1 MSANGYSEAGSYLNA
16 RGYFKVARVPFLLLP
31 VSLTVVGASASA
43 YAGEFDLTNT
53 LLALVGLV
61 LLNVS
66 VNALNEYSDW
76 RRGIDEETNPTKFS
90 GGSKAIVEKE
100 LEPKGALALGLATLF
115 VSFVIGLYFL
125 FLYGAAMVPL
135 IVVGGVLV
143 VGYTDIFA
151 RLGLGEVSAGLGL
164 GTLPVVGVGF
174 VQSGTV
180 APVVAAASVPCFF
193 LTFNLLLLNEFPD
206 LDADRRGG
214 RTNLITLLGA
224 TRAKYAYVGVVS
236 FCALSIVTLVASG
249 FLPLRS
255 LLALVGFVLL
265 HRPVSVALRDDE
277 ITEAALGR
285 NVGWVIVTNLLLG
298 VSFVEPAWLG
308 LG

>member
-1 MSANGYSEAGSYLNA
+1 MSANGYSEAGSHLNA
-16 RGYFKVARVPFLLLP
+16 RGYLKVARVPFLLLP

-53 LLALVGLV
+53 ALALVGLV

-76 RRGIDEETNPTKFS
+76 RRGIDEETEPTKFS
-90 GGSKAIVEKE
+90 GGSKALVEKE
-100 LEPKGALALGLATLF
+100 LKPKGALVLGVFTLF
-115 VSFVIGLYFL
+115 VSFLIGLYFL
-125 FLYGAAMVPL
+125 YIYGVAMVPL

-151 RLGLGEVSAGLGL
+151 RVGLGEFSAGLGL
-164 GTLPVVGVGF
+164 GALPVVGVGF
-174 VQSGTV
+174 VQSGSV
-180 APVVAAASVPCFF
+180 APVVVAASVPCFF

-206 LDADRRGG
+206 LDADTKGG
-214 RTNLITLLGA
+214 RTNLITLLGK
-224 TRAKYAYVGVVS
+224 TRAKYAYVGVVAL
-236 FCALSIVTLVASG
+236 CAVSLVSLVASG
-249 FLPLRS
+249 YLPLRS
-255 LLALVGFVLL
+255 LLALAAFALL
-265 HRPVSVALRDDE
+265 YRPVLACLRDDG

-298 VSFVEPAWLG
+298 VSLLEPAWFLG
-308 LG
+308 